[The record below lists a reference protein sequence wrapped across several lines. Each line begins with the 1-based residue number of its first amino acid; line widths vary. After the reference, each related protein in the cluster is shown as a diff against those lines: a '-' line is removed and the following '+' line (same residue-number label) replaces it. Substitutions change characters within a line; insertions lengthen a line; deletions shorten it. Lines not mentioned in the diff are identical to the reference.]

1 MDGRTDRQAQ
11 KTRLSLTNFQNG
23 KYSRFNVFE
32 CCREIMYKNNI
43 RHENAVKKKKKK
55 RMNYTNPNSE
65 QTNARKNGRKSVV
78 DRNL

>member
-43 RHENAVKKKKKK
+43 RHENAVKK
-55 RMNYTNPNSE
+55 RRS
-65 QTNARKNGRKSVV
+65 A
-78 DRNL
+78 